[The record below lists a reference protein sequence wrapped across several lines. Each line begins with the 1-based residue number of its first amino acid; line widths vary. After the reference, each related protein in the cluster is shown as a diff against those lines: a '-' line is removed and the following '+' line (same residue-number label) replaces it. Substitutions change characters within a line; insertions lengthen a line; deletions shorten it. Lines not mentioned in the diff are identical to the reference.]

1 MNKNNNY
8 LLICAI
14 KVLKH
19 RIEVAQTPQ
28 TKSALIFAHNLLV
41 YVINNNE
48 EKISEI
54 MKKEGLD
61 L

>member
-8 LLICAI
+8 LFVCALRI
-14 KVLKH
+14 LKARIDKVH
-19 RIEVAQTPQ
+19 SPQ

-41 YVINNNE
+41 YALRGDTAAIE
-48 EKISEI
+48 AAMEKE
-54 MKKEGLD
+54 D